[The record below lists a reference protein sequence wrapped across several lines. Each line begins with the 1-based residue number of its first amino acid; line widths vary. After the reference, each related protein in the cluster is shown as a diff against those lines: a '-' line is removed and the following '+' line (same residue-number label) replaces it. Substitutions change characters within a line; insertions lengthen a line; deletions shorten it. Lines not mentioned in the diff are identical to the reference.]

1 MEGDRWKTVERL
13 YHQAAERPHGE
24 QAAFLES
31 ACLGDEDLLRDVES
45 LLAAGA
51 DGFLEE
57 PALDVAARDLAQDG
71 ASFVGRR
78 LGSYEVLA
86 LLGAGG
92 MGEVYRAQD
101 TTLGREVALKLLPRE
116 LSSDPD
122 RLSRLAREARLLAS
136 LNHPGIATLHGLE
149 EVEGER
155 FLIMELVPGQTL
167 EERLRR
173 GPLPIGEALSVGR
186 QMAEALEAAHEKGV
200 VHRDLK
206 PANVKVTPDGRV
218 KLLDFGLAKALEGT
232 GAEAIPTPSG
242 EATRE
247 GTVLGTPAY
256 MSPEQARGQALDR
269 RTDIWSF
276 GCCLYESLSGQKAFG
291 GATTSDTLAGIL
303 EREPAWSAMPD
314 AIPDGVRRLLRRC
327 LTKDVRKRL
336 QHIGDAR
343 LDLEEVDARPDERAK
358 RAPRRF
364 HGSSALL
371 GAALLGA
378 LLAGLGAWLA
388 WRETRERLHQP
399 VTRTA
404 VILREQGRPDDLY
417 ITLSG
422 PNFPLAISPD
432 GRLIVCADVSSAS
445 SVVLR
450 DLSDDSTRPLHAWGH
465 NPFFSPDSRWIGF
478 SDGARLWRVSVSGG
492 PPIDIGPAAAFRGAV
507 WGPGDEIVV
516 SDNSSISSI
525 SVKTGQVEKIPVLDR
540 APAEEETVVAQA
552 FLPGGSDLLVSS
564 IKAGEAHLEA
574 LSRRTGRRR
583 RLMRGGSSLM
593 ARYVRTGHIVYAE
606 GRALFAVA
614 VDDQFHPLGEAI
626 PLIQGI
632 QNNEGSYASVAVSDN
647 GTVVYLPSERVREAE
662 LVWMDRAG
670 NLARIPGDPGPIGQ
684 YPSRLSPNGRQAAV
698 TVVEGRNKSVWIHDL
713 ERGTKRLLAEDS
725 AGSVWSPDGAFV
737 TYEYCGEHKG
747 FYRRRADGTGEP
759 ARLFEFA
766 SNALPESWSPDGR
779 SLLFIEYTSRG
790 DLDIWTFSGGE
801 PSLLLGSRYDE
812 EDPSFSR
819 DGRFIAYESDDVGRP
834 NVYVQ
839 PFPGPGPRTQVS
851 PDGGH
856 LPRWGPNGRDLFYL
870 HKDALMVTTL
880 ETGPTLQVGRPRVVL
895 EQAYPATAEG
905 PNVHSQFEVA
915 PDGKRF
921 LAVLPRRTAAPLE
934 VRVVLNWFEELERL
948 APHPGR

>member
-1 MEGDRWKTVERL
+1 MEADRWKAVERL

-31 ACLGDEDLLRDVES
+31 ACAGDEDLRRDVES
-45 LLAAGA
+45 LLAADG

-57 PALDVAARDLAQDG
+57 PALDLAARDLAKDG
-71 ASFVGRR
+71 TSFVGRR
-78 LGSYEVLA
+78 LGGYEVLA

-149 EVEGER
+149 EAEGQR

-167 EERLRR
+167 EGRLGR
-173 GPLPIGEALSVGR
+173 GPLPIEEALSVGR

-200 VHRDLK
+200 IHRDLK

-218 KLLDFGLAKALEGT
+218 KLLDFGLAKALDGT
-232 GAEAIPTPSG
+232 GVEAVPTPPG

-291 GATTSDTLAGIL
+291 GATTSDTLAGVL

-314 AIPDGVRRLLRRC
+314 AIPDGVRRVLRRC

-343 LDLEEVDARPDERAK
+343 LELEEVDARPDERAK
-358 RAPRRF
+358 RASRRL
-364 HGSSALL
+364 HGSSPLL
-371 GAALLGA
+371 GAALFGA

-388 WRETRERLHQP
+388 WRGTRERLHQP

-404 VILREQGRPDDLY
+404 VILREQGKPDDLY

-432 GRLIVCADVSSAS
+432 GRLIVCADVSGAS
-445 SVVLR
+445 TVVLR
-450 DLSDDSTRPLHAWGH
+450 DLSDDSTRPLPGWGH
-465 NPFFSPDSRWIGF
+465 NPFFSPDSRWVGL
-478 SDGARLWRVSVSGG
+478 SDGSRLLRVSVSGG
-492 PPIDIGPAAAFRGAV
+492 PPIDIGPAPAFRGAI

-516 SDNSSISSI
+516 SDKSSIWSI

-540 APAEEETVVAQA
+540 APGEEETVVAQA

-574 LSRRTGRRR
+574 LSRKTGSRR

-593 ARYVRTGHIVYAE
+593 ARYLRSGHIVYAE
-606 GRALFAVA
+606 GDALFAVA
-614 VDDQFHPLGEAI
+614 VDGQFHPLGEGI

-632 QNNEGSYASVAVSDN
+632 QSNEGNYASVAVADN
-647 GTVVYLPSERVREAE
+647 GTVVFLPSERVRGAE

-670 NLARIPGDPGPIGQ
+670 TVARIPGEPGPIGQ

-698 TVVEGRNKSVWIHDL
+698 TVVEGQNKSVWIHDL

-737 TYEYCGEHKG
+737 TYQYSGEHKG

-759 ARLFEFA
+759 ERLFERA
-766 SNALPESWSPDGR
+766 IDSLPESWSPDGR

-790 DLDIWTFSGGE
+790 DIDVWTFSGGD
-801 PSLLLGSRYDE
+801 PSLLLGSRLDE
-812 EDPSFSR
+812 ENPSFSP
-819 DGRFIAYESDDVGRP
+819 DGHFIAYESNDVGRS

-851 PDGGH
+851 PDGGY

-870 HKDALMVTTL
+870 HKNALMVTTL
-880 ETGPTLQVGRPRVVL
+880 ETRPGLRVGQARIVL

-905 PNVHSQFEVA
+905 PNVHPQFEVA

-934 VRVVLNWFEELERL
+934 LRVVLNWFEELERL
-948 APHPGR
+948 APHPGG